1 MKNKM
6 SLIRSMEIKEEMM
19 TVGMDKSGNK
29 FNQILKIEHKNGTV
43 WET

>member
-19 TVGMDKSGNK
+19 TARMVKSGNK
-29 FNQILKIEHKNGTV
+29 YK
-43 WET
+43 